1 MLRIAIPN
9 KGQLSEPAKQMLVEA
24 GYKRSTN
31 ARDLVIHDVD
41 NHVEF
46 FLLRPRDIATY
57 VAAGTLDLGITGRD
71 MLAESGVAADEIL
84 ALGFAPSTFRLAGPV
99 GKYEQPGDL
108 HGARVAT
115 SYPEILHAYLD
126 AIGVQSSVI
135 SLDGAVENAV
145 RLGVAD
151 AVADVVDTGT
161 TLRTAGLETI
171 GEPIMFSEAL
181 VIRRQEAPST
191 PETDV
196 FIRRLQGVLT
206 ARAYVLVDYDI
217 PLDRVEQACAL
228 TPGLESP
235 TVSPLR
241 EQGWA
246 AVRSVVPKSQVHRV
260 MDRLADIGGRG
271 ILVTAISA
279 CRL

>member
-24 GYKRSTN
+24 GYKRSSN
-31 ARDLVIHDVD
+31 SRDLVIHDAD
-41 NHVEF
+41 NRVEF

-71 MLAESGVAADEIL
+71 MLADSGVAADEIL

-99 GKYEQPGDL
+99 GKFDGPADL
-108 HGARVAT
+108 QGARLAT
-115 SYPEILHAYLD
+115 SYPEILRTYLQ
-126 AIGVQSSVI
+126 AIGVSASVVP
-135 SLDGAVENAV
+135 LDGAVENAV

-151 AVADVVDTGT
+151 AIADVVDTGT
-161 TLRTAGLETI
+161 TLRAAGLETI
-171 GEPIMFSEAL
+171 GEPIMHSEAL
-181 VIRRQEAPST
+181 LIRRQGAEAT

-206 ARAYVLVDYDI
+206 ARTYVLVDYDI
-217 PLDRVEQACAL
+217 PMDRVAEACAL

-235 TVSPLR
+235 TVSPLH
-241 EQGWA
+241 ESGWA
-246 AVRSVVPKSQVHRV
+246 AVRAVVPKNQVHRV

>member
-9 KGQLSEPAKQMLVEA
+9 KGQLSEPARQMLVEA
-24 GYKRSTN
+24 GYKRSSN
-31 ARDLVIHDVD
+31 PRDLVIHDAE
-41 NHVEF
+41 NGVEF
-46 FLLRPRDIATY
+46 FLLRPKDIATY

-71 MLAESGVAADEIL
+71 MLADSRVAADEIL

-99 GKYEQPGDL
+99 GKFESPGDL

-115 SYPEILHAYLD
+115 SYSEVLSTYFE
-126 AIGVQSSVI
+126 AIGVGATVV

-151 AVADVVDTGT
+151 AIADVVDTGT
-161 TLRTAGLETI
+161 TLRAAGLETI
-171 GEPIMFSEAL
+171 GEPILVSEAL
-181 VIRRQEAPST
+181 LIRRTGAPHSA
-191 PETDV
+191 EVDV

-206 ARAYVLVDYDI
+206 ARTYVLVDYDI
-217 PLDRVEQACAL
+217 PLDRVEEACAL

-246 AVRSVVPKSQVHRV
+246 AVRAVVPKNQAHRI
-260 MDRLADIGGRG
+260 MDRVADIGGRG